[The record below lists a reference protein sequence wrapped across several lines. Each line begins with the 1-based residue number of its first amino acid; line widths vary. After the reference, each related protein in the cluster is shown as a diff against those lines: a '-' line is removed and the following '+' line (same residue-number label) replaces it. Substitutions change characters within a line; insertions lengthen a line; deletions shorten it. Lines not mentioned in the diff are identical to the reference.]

1 MRGDRVSAA
10 VRQSATQGIRQVH
23 QDRVEGRWRRSAVPC
38 DALRS
43 LLVPAIVV
51 QVVPGFVQDRQ
62 SRFSVGNNVNY
73 YNENDPH
80 AAQWIRNLIAA
91 KLIPNGIVDDRSI
104 EDVQPSDLDG
114 FVQHHF
120 FCGIAGW
127 SLALE
132 IAGWSPDEPVFTG
145 SPPCQPFS
153 AAGGGEGISDKRH
166 LWPAWFRLIREYR
179 PHTILLS

>member
-1 MRGDRVSAA
+1 M
-10 VRQSATQGIRQVH
+10 
-23 QDRVEGRWRRSAVPC
+23 
-38 DALRS
+38 
-43 LLVPAIVV
+43 
-51 QVVPGFVQDRQ
+51 
-62 SRFSVGNNVNY
+62 NY

-91 KLIPNGIVDDRSI
+91 KLIPNGVVDDRSI

-127 SLALE
+127 LLALE
-132 IAGWSPDEPVFTG
+132 IAGWSPDEPIWTG

-153 AAGGGEGISDKRH
+153 GAGKNEGFGDKRH
-166 LWPAWFRLIREYR
+166 LWPAWLKLIRKCR
-179 PHTILLS
+179 PNVIAGEQVASAIGHGWLDLVSAGLEEEGYNCL